1 MRVYE
6 PDPREAAIKEAIKD
20 LYLLKQSLTH
30 NAGSEE
36 SRLKMIDRIRNK
48 LQDALE

>member
-20 LYLLKQSLTH
+20 LYLLKQSIQH
-30 NAGSEE
+30 EAGSQE
-36 SRLKMIDRIRNK
+36 SRLRMVDQIRTK
-48 LQDALE
+48 LQDSLE